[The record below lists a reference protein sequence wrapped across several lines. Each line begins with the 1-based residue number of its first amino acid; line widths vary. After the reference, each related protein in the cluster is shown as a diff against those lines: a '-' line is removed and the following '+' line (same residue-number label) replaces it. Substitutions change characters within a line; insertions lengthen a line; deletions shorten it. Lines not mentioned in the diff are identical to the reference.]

1 MFTCVWLWQVIF
13 DHQQQTRED
22 SSLNYWCTA
31 AVLRQK
37 ICICLQ
43 KEATKII
50 LKKAGTF
57 DTWKLSS
64 VCVCVCVWLMR
75 DRSEKESLMKTAK
88 RRQMAQL
95 ERNVLT
101 VSIYRAAPSPG
112 WCTNLQ
118 HKPIKRELQR
128 KKVLIIR
135 VQDGKF
141 WTVSECVILGLS

>member
-1 MFTCVWLWQVIF
+1 MHGCGFK
-13 DHQQQTRED
+13 
-22 SSLNYWCTA
+22 A
-31 AVLRQK
+31 K

-135 VQDGKF
+135 VQDGK
-141 WTVSECVILGLS
+141 S